1 MINNFNIGLGE
12 LQPLRD
18 KIASSIR
25 DAIIDGR
32 IKPGERL
39 MEPEVA
45 KNLGVSRTPLRE
57 AFFVLESEG
66 LVKVTPRRGAVV
78 ADLSVKDAED
88 TYTTRIALEALA
100 GGLAAKKIS
109 TEKINELQ
117 SLNEKMEKLSKS
129 EKKDIKKLLDINS
142 KFHQIIYESCG
153 NDKLIKM
160 ILVLRSQTLRYNYLF
175 LSILSRL
182 DSSIKEHYEII
193 NSLKKNDKE
202 KVEKLIKKHG
212 ETAKEALRSYINKK
226 EGIPA

>member
-129 EKKDIKKLLDINS
+129 EKKDFKKLLDINS